1 MSLFGKNLKKYFFD
15 SFALKIFKTHFW
27 KKLENEAFSHKL
39 FLTIKALFSNTI
51 PNKPLKVSNRGCEPT
66 YFG

>member
-1 MSLFGKNLKKYFFD
+1 
-15 SFALKIFKTHFW
+15 
-27 KKLENEAFSHKL
+27 
-39 FLTIKALFSNTI
+39 LTIKALFSNTI